1 MKPFSFRPC
10 DRLRKKSEYQVVYER
25 GRRAHSE
32 VFTIH
37 YMPNACSRSRLGM
50 SVSRKVGGA
59 VVRNRIKR
67 IAREVFRLHR
77 ERLFPNGH
85 WDIHLIARKPAG
97 KLDSTELV
105 RSIVEILGKIERR
118 DRPI

>member
-1 MKPFSFRPC
+1 MKPFSFQPC
-10 DRLRKKSEYQVVYER
+10 DRLRKKSEYQLVYER
-25 GRRAHSE
+25 GKRVHNE
-32 VFTIH
+32 VFTVH
-37 YMPNACSRSRLGM
+37 YMSNTCTRSRLGM

-97 KLDSTELV
+97 KLDSRELV
-105 RSIVEILGKIERR
+105 HAMLDIFGKIEHRNRR
-118 DRPI
+118 I